1 MTCAREHSQCL
12 SSYKKKGPWFFSL
25 ILCRHSV
32 PCAGKQLPY
41 TFQNLSLRGII
52 SWDTY
57 DIIWICD
64 LAMPYGT
71 TGSVDTSLNNT
82 QLFCCVEHRGQ
93 RREVGGWVGGAGG
106 GGEAAEH
113 YAKICTVS
121 TVVRWASASSCL
133 CRGGCLGFLARSVS
147 DSGLIMCD
155 SARRKAGR
163 GWNERKRGRGGG
175 SLYRDRPSPPPDIM
189 DESMDAVLCTFSADP
204 ARRGWGRW
212 GGIRPVAYG
221 MAARVWV

>member
-1 MTCAREHSQCL
+1 MVCWWWR
-12 SSYKKKGPWFFSL
+12 
-25 ILCRHSV
+25 V
-32 PCAGKQLPY
+32 
-41 TFQNLSLRGII
+41 
-52 SWDTY
+52 
-57 DIIWICD
+57 
-64 LAMPYGT
+64 
-71 TGSVDTSLNNT
+71 V
-82 QLFCCVEHRGQ
+82 V
-93 RREVGGWVGGAGG
+93 VGG
-106 GGEAAEH
+106 AEH

-133 CRGGCLGFLARSVS
+133 CRGGCLGSLARSVS

-204 ARRGWGRW
+204 ARRGWGAVGRFFVQLPMAW
-212 GGIRPVAYG
+212 QLEFEFSSLCHYYTPPSPYFLLLKAHSHGNICAYTHTHTHTHTL
-221 MAARVWV
+221 ACTIPFL